1 MCLNVT
7 KKRSEEYVIDD
18 QIMLM
23 LPRCC
28 LRFVFR
34 KFPSNYYLL
43 LLLYYYNY
51 ILLYRCILQIL
62 SLPPH
67 PVDMI
72 PLFPFVQKRKKM
84 NIFPSNSNI

>member
-1 MCLNVT
+1 MFKCEL

-28 LRFVFR
+28 LRFFLEN
-34 KFPSNYYLL
+34 FLQTTIYY
-43 LLLYYYNY
+43 YYYNY
-51 ILLYRCILQIL
+51 TTTTFYSIGAYYKYCP
-62 SLPPH
+62 SLPH

-84 NIFPSNSNI
+84 NIFPSN